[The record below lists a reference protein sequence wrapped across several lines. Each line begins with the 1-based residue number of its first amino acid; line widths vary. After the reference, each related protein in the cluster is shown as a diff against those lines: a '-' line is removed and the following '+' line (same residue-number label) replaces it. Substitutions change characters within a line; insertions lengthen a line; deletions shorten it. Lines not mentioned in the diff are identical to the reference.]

1 MKVYL
6 RVIEGKDIPIM
17 DVGGLCDA
25 YCKIKFGQQKA
36 QTRIIDYSLTP
47 HWRQEFSFDV
57 LDIQNDF
64 LFIQLYDHDNIGKDE
79 IISDLSIKINEL
91 KPGEIIDK
99 WFNMNQIE
107 KKTIPKIHL
116 IIHLA
121 EDKDIKFISNPFQI
135 YVTNIRIMT
144 VKDVE
149 PGEYFIT
156 FGYKKDLI
164 LTTRKSKDLI
174 WQEEFIVSMPKDE
187 PVLTVNLNKGKNI
200 ISFVKI
206 FTGIDVGEIE
216 KKWYKLNDKGS
227 IKIAFQVT
235 PYGTKPF
242 ENEKFDDEFSPP
254 TELTAYFR
262 FFEGKDLTPMDSNGK
277 NDAYC
282 TVVNLS
288 NPKIIKKTQIIYET
302 TYPKWNFFINIK
314 IYDYETDIIRIN
326 CYDYDTIG
334 SDDLIG
340 YIDLKVREMGKG
352 EIITKWLDIYNQNYK
367 SEGSLFIMYQIC
379 TIGWIPFDPKPLLN
393 LRQINIH
400 LMDGYDIPNTDLIGK
415 TDPYVRLKLNDQEFV
430 HKTKVINNT
439 LNPCWNETITLY
451 SLCQEISLQIELR
464 DEATGKDPL
473 IGTKDINL
481 NELKY
486 GEIKE
491 ITEELTPAK
500 GMKKGG
506 KIHFYVQESTIEPFK
521 NYKFEKY
528 IDTGKKTKRGNGNL
542 DTLDKKPI
550 NKPLQL
556 FIKIVRAFNLK
567 SCDSNGLSD
576 PYCILQINNQKKT
589 TSIIYE
595 CLNPKWDEYF
605 IFDINSLNYDI
616 LTITC
621 MDYDLLSSDDLIGII
636 SIPLKS
642 VIYGKVFPY
651 KLKLYDKESKI
662 SGELEFIIHVAK
674 MGDIPFEEK
683 LWNQKVLN
691 VRILEGTNLPN
702 GYLYWIGK
710 LDNEKDIQFTS
721 SQNKESKWFQQYQ
734 LIYSYENDA
743 ILKLYEHSKKEIE
756 LGELKI
762 PYNSIKSDTV
772 VDKIFNFGRNW
783 NIHLILEIKD
793 FGYPPFSTLPALD
806 INKEKL
812 FLCESL
818 TLNVKIIEAKNLP
831 SDKSETYCKLYLLGA
846 KPKEKIG
853 EVRTKNSK
861 KGANPVWNEEYH
873 FPIRSLGTDAL
884 CIELKQR
891 GTMGREIA
899 TSSYILN
906 TNTIPY
912 GAPINAWFK
921 FSPEKGFS
929 TGGKVHIQYQLAGPG
944 NYAFINKPF
953 TVKTLYIK
961 IIEGKEIRVKN
972 LSGLADPYCQMQMI
986 GDRVFLNTKI
996 IEGTLSPCWDEN
1008 FSFLI
1013 TNYETDSFKLI
1024 LKDNNNEI
1032 GLVELK
1038 MKQFEIGK
1046 CYSKWLEVQN
1056 KGKKT
1061 GLIKSI
1067 ISVVEPGIEPFSGEL
1082 IEDKINFPPS
1092 QNWQVNIH
1100 LLGANNLPSS
1110 DSNGLSDPYCLFK
1123 ILNTDISIKTRKI
1136 DKSLNPMWDDYLQIP
1151 IKSLNSDIIRLEIM
1165 DWDRIGKHDKLC
1177 MKDISL
1183 NEHKPGE
1190 IYKNKY
1196 TLIPL
1201 EGNESGSTIDLI
1213 FQITPP
1219 SFIPFSA
1226 INYTNQQLN
1235 IRIEDIFGISTKKV
1249 LKNPNFFFNLK
1260 LESDT
1265 NEGIKSMTKNELNT
1279 IIKENFSFI
1288 LTDYKTDKLIIE
1300 YRNDEDKNEVIA
1312 KTILPL
1318 ANIQNEETKEMN
1330 LSLEPSGN
1338 LHLFVQI
1345 DKQTE
1350 VPFKD
1355 KEFTPL
1361 SNPYMTFYIKIIK
1374 GYDIPPADKTGLSD
1388 PFCVLELQGRKENK
1402 KTSIKTQTLT
1412 PTWNQTFQFKILSYN
1427 KDRFILSL
1435 YDYDKFSK
1443 NDLLGQWSKNI
1454 NEIEPGVVFNTNIK
1468 AGGNILVQY
1477 HLAYAGDPP
1486 FITKPFKVY
1495 ILNIKVLEAK
1505 DITTKN
1511 ISGVADLFCQ
1521 MSIVGDLEFSKTKVK
1536 EGTLSPSWNE
1546 TFSFFIA
1553 NYQTDLFKLELK
1565 EKGKDN
1571 NIGEIIL
1578 EVKKFD
1584 KGKRYLKWVEVKNNN
1599 KTAGLIKVEINL
1611 TEKGEKP
1618 FDGPLIEEKMEFK
1631 PSEQWEFNIHLIKA
1645 TNLPSADSNGLSD
1658 PYCLFKI
1665 LNTNISIKSRRID
1678 KTLNP
1683 IWDDYLKIPI
1693 KSLNS
1698 DIIRLEI
1705 NDWDRVGKDDK
1716 LCMKD
1721 FPLKS
1726 FIVGKVYHETFSLIP
1741 LAGNKEGST
1750 IELSFQITPPSEIPF
1765 IPSEYNLDQL
1775 NIRIEDV
1782 SSVTSTQLKTGKFY
1796 IALRL
1801 ESDTDEGYLTDTK
1814 DELNSIYHEDFNFIL
1829 TEKDKE
1835 KLIIEYKNDPDN
1847 CQTISKCEIT
1857 LANFEYGKTKEV
1869 KTSMEPSGEIHLFL
1883 QINDKNV
1890 KPFDDINLSPH
1901 INPYTTFYI
1910 KIISGINI
1918 PVADDTGLS
1927 DPFCVLELKDRKEK
1941 KKTLIRKQT
1950 LTPIWNQTFQF
1961 KILSY
1966 NTDVFIL
1973 SLYDYDKYS
1982 KNDFLGKWEINIKD
1996 IKPGIVIDNT
2006 INAGGLIHVIYQL
2019 AGSNQIQWENK
2030 EKPVYHL
2037 NVKVIEAK
2045 EFPNNAG
2052 KTDPFIQLFYKDD
2065 IIKKRTKTLDNTLT
2079 PQWFESFNFSFIDLE
2094 EPLIIRLIDDNIL
2107 KNSEMAEICIKKINK
2122 YELNYIYEDW
2132 FKMEPLGAYKTG
2144 GKIRLEFQFT
2154 DNNTKPFE
2162 GPRDLPPRLP
2172 VCETKM
2178 SFNIKIIKGEINENN
2193 NITKDY
2199 YCQLE
2204 FVGRPES
2211 IKKTRTIENNSKPYW
2226 DEFYQFDI
2234 KSLTDVFKISLCD
2247 SKNVIISYYTIDLEK
2262 CDFGIKKEEALN
2274 MVQYSPS
2281 VDYPGK
2287 IYIIY
2292 QIAKPC
2298 QEIFVSERFEVDIFT
2313 CYVES
2318 FETAIP
2324 GGEYYCEVKTID
2336 SIKGKFSKVT
2346 FDNLIM
2352 EKFNL
2357 PLRKNQNETLEI
2369 IINQIEKKGKFK
2381 FAKEIKRIK
2390 YEIEELGEHEIEGI
2404 KFALQMN
2411 CPDVKYPEHPI
2422 TLYPKR
2428 YIHLLIEECNFK
2440 YKNAITNFKNSFIKV
2455 SLNYLNKEK
2464 RYSERTRIIF
2474 NEQNPKFRHIFH
2486 LPVFSIKDDI
2496 IYIKVYEYNKKG
2508 KKEKLFSTS
2517 IVIKNF
2523 RLGECI
2529 NEIKENAIIN
2539 LKYSF
2544 HFCEANQPPFI
2555 TNLSAIQYLCIRM
2568 FEVEL
2573 KKSASICMSL
2583 TMKND
2588 LYHTQKLISTES
2600 IKRPTFGGNILQVPI
2615 SNKNDPFFL
2624 TALNHNLSDIYLSKE
2639 FETKDLEPNFIY
2651 RFSKNGFRFW
2661 AEIVNGGEKPF
2672 TNENFYGYYNQ
2683 LPNECYMVYVEIKE
2697 FVNLPKIE
2705 DYEYPK
2711 IDYIISFGRERFT
2724 SRSFYSNLYN
2734 KYYDE
2739 YKFKA
2744 VNLEE
2749 KLNIIVNYN
2758 DKNIYEFALDLTE
2771 EEFGKVIEK
2780 DYIISPSYYSPPT
2793 VKIKWQVTEPCQSR
2807 WDDKKIT
2814 INSLNLH
2821 IGRYQTY
2828 KNKYEFWKI
2837 RFENI
2842 KEKTIITNCGAFNQ
2856 TFSFILTNQDKIIFE
2871 QYFLDSNNFEKL
2883 NQTIPIN
2890 ILNLKNNEPF
2900 NIIEDLSAFIEI
2912 VPYKTPP
2919 FKGQNFPLY
2928 FTPKSLLTVAIM
2940 LKDGNDFGFPEEFYI
2955 NFKYKDRSFLDE
2967 KSIKIRKYDKL
2978 LFNQYFNFDVKSF
2991 RDDILEIY
2999 AFDKKKELGKKEI
3012 VIKDLLY
3019 DKNSNKNFIFGEK
3032 GNINMKIQLVPP
3044 KTIPFSDFMIEME
3057 YIFIKF
3063 LYGENIKNGDLF
3075 CQFKL
3080 SNDLTWIKTK
3090 IKKNCQNPQWE
3101 EVLSI
3106 PIFNLSDFVEI
3117 ELNSSGLLGNT
3128 KLGEYKISTEEIS
3141 NEIEKKIIKLAQGSI
3156 TILIKRGKN
3165 KENPFK
3171 DYKEEEKI
3179 IIAEKATL
3187 GIKLLG
3193 LNRDYKKDG
3202 IENISACCLLKLGN
3216 IEQKTRI
3223 IDFCKYPH
3231 WNQLFYF
3238 DVPSYSTSVLS
3249 IQILNVLNKDT
3260 IFDEFKIPIKDLK
3273 KGVVETGL
3281 LPCFDMITHL
3291 IEPGKTSFESNPFN
3305 PNTIVIN
3312 LQNIGDNISKTFYCK
3327 IKLKGD
3333 EFWRYTKPGKFND
3346 FFSFEYIDQDGAM
3359 IIMTDGQ
3366 NSSEEVKVDIT
3377 EFKEHILFR
3386 SIGKIKV
3393 NLMKEIR
3400 LDNSISK
3407 MTFNLLIKE
3416 VTSIKKEPDKLW
3428 IIEVND
3434 ESTGYSYDGKFFKY
3448 FIFPVNSLISDFY
3461 KIVLYKEEKG
3471 KKKEIDKFGI
3481 YISSF
3486 KIGIPSE
3493 DYIESENN
3501 LIKYEGHISLPN
3513 MRPFVLEKYNPLI
3526 MHIFVIEAR
3535 NIPTKMDLYVSCRL
3549 ERDEYGAETS
3559 VKEKTTTPQWF
3570 EFIEFTIT
3578 DEKEDLIIELFSK
3591 SGKKSKLICNS
3602 KVPLKKYLNEEI
3614 YYEWI
3619 KMDKIVLNIAL
3630 QIKREGESF
3639 MTRDDIDKYIN
3650 SDVEG
3655 FNQN

>member
-379 TIGWIPFDPKPLLN
+379 TIGWIPFNPKPLLN

-636 SIPLKS
+636 NIPLKS

-1123 ILNTDISIKTRKI
+1123 IINTDISIKSRKI

-1151 IKSLNSDIIRLEIM
+1151 IKSLNSDIIRLEI
-1165 DWDRIGKHDKLC
+1165 K
-1177 MKDISL
+1177 
-1183 NEHKPGE
+1183 
-1190 IYKNKY
+1190 
-1196 TLIPL
+1196 
-1201 EGNESGSTIDLI
+1201 
-1213 FQITPP
+1213 
-1219 SFIPFSA
+1219 
-1226 INYTNQQLN
+1226 
-1235 IRIEDIFGISTKKV
+1235 
-1249 LKNPNFFFNLK
+1249 
-1260 LESDT
+1260 
-1265 NEGIKSMTKNELNT
+1265 
-1279 IIKENFSFI
+1279 
-1288 LTDYKTDKLIIE
+1288 
-1300 YRNDEDKNEVIA
+1300 
-1312 KTILPL
+1312 
-1318 ANIQNEETKEMN
+1318 
-1330 LSLEPSGN
+1330 
-1338 LHLFVQI
+1338 
-1345 DKQTE
+1345 
-1350 VPFKD
+1350 
-1355 KEFTPL
+1355 
-1361 SNPYMTFYIKIIK
+1361 
-1374 GYDIPPADKTGLSD
+1374 
-1388 PFCVLELQGRKENK
+1388 
-1402 KTSIKTQTLT
+1402 
-1412 PTWNQTFQFKILSYN
+1412 
-1427 KDRFILSL
+1427 
-1435 YDYDKFSK
+1435 
-1443 NDLLGQWSKNI
+1443 
-1454 NEIEPGVVFNTNIK
+1454 
-1468 AGGNILVQY
+1468 
-1477 HLAYAGDPP
+1477 
-1486 FITKPFKVY
+1486 
-1495 ILNIKVLEAK
+1495 
-1505 DITTKN
+1505 
-1511 ISGVADLFCQ
+1511 
-1521 MSIVGDLEFSKTKVK
+1521 
-1536 EGTLSPSWNE
+1536 
-1546 TFSFFIA
+1546 
-1553 NYQTDLFKLELK
+1553 
-1565 EKGKDN
+1565 
-1571 NIGEIIL
+1571 
-1578 EVKKFD
+1578 
-1584 KGKRYLKWVEVKNNN
+1584 
-1599 KTAGLIKVEINL
+1599 
-1611 TEKGEKP
+1611 
-1618 FDGPLIEEKMEFK
+1618 
-1631 PSEQWEFNIHLIKA
+1631 
-1645 TNLPSADSNGLSD
+1645 
-1658 PYCLFKI
+1658 
-1665 LNTNISIKSRRID
+1665 
-1678 KTLNP
+1678 
-1683 IWDDYLKIPI
+1683 
-1693 KSLNS
+1693 
-1698 DIIRLEI
+1698 
-1705 NDWDRVGKDDK
+1705 
-1716 LCMKD
+1716 
-1721 FPLKS
+1721 
-1726 FIVGKVYHETFSLIP
+1726 
-1741 LAGNKEGST
+1741 
-1750 IELSFQITPPSEIPF
+1750 
-1765 IPSEYNLDQL
+1765 
-1775 NIRIEDV
+1775 
-1782 SSVTSTQLKTGKFY
+1782 
-1796 IALRL
+1796 
-1801 ESDTDEGYLTDTK
+1801 
-1814 DELNSIYHEDFNFIL
+1814 
-1829 TEKDKE
+1829 
-1835 KLIIEYKNDPDN
+1835 
-1847 CQTISKCEIT
+1847 
-1857 LANFEYGKTKEV
+1857 
-1869 KTSMEPSGEIHLFL
+1869 
-1883 QINDKNV
+1883 
-1890 KPFDDINLSPH
+1890 
-1901 INPYTTFYI
+1901 
-1910 KIISGINI
+1910 
-1918 PVADDTGLS
+1918 
-1927 DPFCVLELKDRKEK
+1927 
-1941 KKTLIRKQT
+1941 
-1950 LTPIWNQTFQF
+1950 
-1961 KILSY
+1961 
-1966 NTDVFIL
+1966 
-1973 SLYDYDKYS
+1973 
-1982 KNDFLGKWEINIKD
+1982 
-1996 IKPGIVIDNT
+1996 
-2006 INAGGLIHVIYQL
+2006 
-2019 AGSNQIQWENK
+2019 
-2030 EKPVYHL
+2030 
-2037 NVKVIEAK
+2037 
-2045 EFPNNAG
+2045 
-2052 KTDPFIQLFYKDD
+2052 
-2065 IIKKRTKTLDNTLT
+2065 
-2079 PQWFESFNFSFIDLE
+2079 
-2094 EPLIIRLIDDNIL
+2094 
-2107 KNSEMAEICIKKINK
+2107 
-2122 YELNYIYEDW
+2122 
-2132 FKMEPLGAYKTG
+2132 
-2144 GKIRLEFQFT
+2144 
-2154 DNNTKPFE
+2154 
-2162 GPRDLPPRLP
+2162 
-2172 VCETKM
+2172 
-2178 SFNIKIIKGEINENN
+2178 
-2193 NITKDY
+2193 
-2199 YCQLE
+2199 
-2204 FVGRPES
+2204 
-2211 IKKTRTIENNSKPYW
+2211 
-2226 DEFYQFDI
+2226 
-2234 KSLTDVFKISLCD
+2234 
-2247 SKNVIISYYTIDLEK
+2247 
-2262 CDFGIKKEEALN
+2262 
-2274 MVQYSPS
+2274 
-2281 VDYPGK
+2281 
-2287 IYIIY
+2287 
-2292 QIAKPC
+2292 
-2298 QEIFVSERFEVDIFT
+2298 
-2313 CYVES
+2313 
-2318 FETAIP
+2318 
-2324 GGEYYCEVKTID
+2324 
-2336 SIKGKFSKVT
+2336 
-2346 FDNLIM
+2346 
-2352 EKFNL
+2352 
-2357 PLRKNQNETLEI
+2357 
-2369 IINQIEKKGKFK
+2369 
-2381 FAKEIKRIK
+2381 
-2390 YEIEELGEHEIEGI
+2390 
-2404 KFALQMN
+2404 
-2411 CPDVKYPEHPI
+2411 
-2422 TLYPKR
+2422 
-2428 YIHLLIEECNFK
+2428 
-2440 YKNAITNFKNSFIKV
+2440 
-2455 SLNYLNKEK
+2455 
-2464 RYSERTRIIF
+2464 
-2474 NEQNPKFRHIFH
+2474 
-2486 LPVFSIKDDI
+2486 
-2496 IYIKVYEYNKKG
+2496 
-2508 KKEKLFSTS
+2508 
-2517 IVIKNF
+2517 
-2523 RLGECI
+2523 
-2529 NEIKENAIIN
+2529 
-2539 LKYSF
+2539 
-2544 HFCEANQPPFI
+2544 
-2555 TNLSAIQYLCIRM
+2555 
-2568 FEVEL
+2568 
-2573 KKSASICMSL
+2573 
-2583 TMKND
+2583 
-2588 LYHTQKLISTES
+2588 
-2600 IKRPTFGGNILQVPI
+2600 
-2615 SNKNDPFFL
+2615 
-2624 TALNHNLSDIYLSKE
+2624 
-2639 FETKDLEPNFIY
+2639 
-2651 RFSKNGFRFW
+2651 
-2661 AEIVNGGEKPF
+2661 
-2672 TNENFYGYYNQ
+2672 
-2683 LPNECYMVYVEIKE
+2683 
-2697 FVNLPKIE
+2697 
-2705 DYEYPK
+2705 
-2711 IDYIISFGRERFT
+2711 
-2724 SRSFYSNLYN
+2724 
-2734 KYYDE
+2734 
-2739 YKFKA
+2739 
-2744 VNLEE
+2744 
-2749 KLNIIVNYN
+2749 
-2758 DKNIYEFALDLTE
+2758 
-2771 EEFGKVIEK
+2771 
-2780 DYIISPSYYSPPT
+2780 
-2793 VKIKWQVTEPCQSR
+2793 
-2807 WDDKKIT
+2807 
-2814 INSLNLH
+2814 
-2821 IGRYQTY
+2821 
-2828 KNKYEFWKI
+2828 
-2837 RFENI
+2837 
-2842 KEKTIITNCGAFNQ
+2842 
-2856 TFSFILTNQDKIIFE
+2856 
-2871 QYFLDSNNFEKL
+2871 
-2883 NQTIPIN
+2883 
-2890 ILNLKNNEPF
+2890 
-2900 NIIEDLSAFIEI
+2900 
-2912 VPYKTPP
+2912 
-2919 FKGQNFPLY
+2919 
-2928 FTPKSLLTVAIM
+2928 
-2940 LKDGNDFGFPEEFYI
+2940 
-2955 NFKYKDRSFLDE
+2955 
-2967 KSIKIRKYDKL
+2967 
-2978 LFNQYFNFDVKSF
+2978 
-2991 RDDILEIY
+2991 
-2999 AFDKKKELGKKEI
+2999 
-3012 VIKDLLY
+3012 
-3019 DKNSNKNFIFGEK
+3019 
-3032 GNINMKIQLVPP
+3032 
-3044 KTIPFSDFMIEME
+3044 
-3057 YIFIKF
+3057 
-3063 LYGENIKNGDLF
+3063 
-3075 CQFKL
+3075 
-3080 SNDLTWIKTK
+3080 
-3090 IKKNCQNPQWE
+3090 
-3101 EVLSI
+3101 
-3106 PIFNLSDFVEI
+3106 
-3117 ELNSSGLLGNT
+3117 
-3128 KLGEYKISTEEIS
+3128 
-3141 NEIEKKIIKLAQGSI
+3141 
-3156 TILIKRGKN
+3156 
-3165 KENPFK
+3165 
-3171 DYKEEEKI
+3171 
-3179 IIAEKATL
+3179 
-3187 GIKLLG
+3187 
-3193 LNRDYKKDG
+3193 
-3202 IENISACCLLKLGN
+3202 
-3216 IEQKTRI
+3216 
-3223 IDFCKYPH
+3223 
-3231 WNQLFYF
+3231 
-3238 DVPSYSTSVLS
+3238 
-3249 IQILNVLNKDT
+3249 
-3260 IFDEFKIPIKDLK
+3260 
-3273 KGVVETGL
+3273 
-3281 LPCFDMITHL
+3281 
-3291 IEPGKTSFESNPFN
+3291 
-3305 PNTIVIN
+3305 
-3312 LQNIGDNISKTFYCK
+3312 
-3327 IKLKGD
+3327 
-3333 EFWRYTKPGKFND
+3333 
-3346 FFSFEYIDQDGAM
+3346 
-3359 IIMTDGQ
+3359 
-3366 NSSEEVKVDIT
+3366 
-3377 EFKEHILFR
+3377 
-3386 SIGKIKV
+3386 
-3393 NLMKEIR
+3393 
-3400 LDNSISK
+3400 
-3407 MTFNLLIKE
+3407 
-3416 VTSIKKEPDKLW
+3416 
-3428 IIEVND
+3428 
-3434 ESTGYSYDGKFFKY
+3434 
-3448 FIFPVNSLISDFY
+3448 
-3461 KIVLYKEEKG
+3461 
-3471 KKKEIDKFGI
+3471 
-3481 YISSF
+3481 
-3486 KIGIPSE
+3486 
-3493 DYIESENN
+3493 
-3501 LIKYEGHISLPN
+3501 
-3513 MRPFVLEKYNPLI
+3513 
-3526 MHIFVIEAR
+3526 
-3535 NIPTKMDLYVSCRL
+3535 
-3549 ERDEYGAETS
+3549 
-3559 VKEKTTTPQWF
+3559 
-3570 EFIEFTIT
+3570 
-3578 DEKEDLIIELFSK
+3578 
-3591 SGKKSKLICNS
+3591 
-3602 KVPLKKYLNEEI
+3602 
-3614 YYEWI
+3614 
-3619 KMDKIVLNIAL
+3619 
-3630 QIKREGESF
+3630 
-3639 MTRDDIDKYIN
+3639 
-3650 SDVEG
+3650 
-3655 FNQN
+3655 